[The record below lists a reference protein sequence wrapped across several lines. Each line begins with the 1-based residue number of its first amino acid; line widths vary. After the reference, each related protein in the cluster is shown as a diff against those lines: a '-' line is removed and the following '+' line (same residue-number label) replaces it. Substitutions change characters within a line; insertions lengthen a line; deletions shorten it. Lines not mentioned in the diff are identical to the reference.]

1 MPGDNAWMQAAATL
15 AARGRPLS
23 HPNPAVGAIL
33 VNDGRVVGRG
43 FTHAGGRPH
52 AEAGAQAQAQTQTQ
66 TGTAAAGAT
75 LYVTLEPCAHDS
87 TRGSACADLIVAA
100 RPARVVIGC
109 IDPDPRTA
117 GAGIARLRAA
127 GIIVDVLDHA
137 GARASLAGYLLRTT
151 EARPHVTL
159 KLATSLDGRI
169 ALASGESRWI
179 TGPAARA
186 HVHASRARADA
197 ILVGGGTLRADAPR
211 LDVRLPGLADRSP
224 ERWVLTRG
232 DAPDGWRAVSDI
244 AAPGAFGAAQYLY
257 VEGGAGA
264 AATFLA
270 ADRVDRLMI
279 YRAPIV
285 IGAGL
290 AAVGEIGLDRLGDAH
305 GRWHHVARQD
315 LGSDTL
321 DIYDCLR

>member
-1 MPGDNAWMQAAATL
+1 MNMAEQPGDSDWMQAAATL

-23 HPNPAVGAIL
+23 RPNPAVGAVL
-33 VNDGRVVGRG
+33 VKSGRVIGRG
-43 FTHAGGRPH
+43 FTCTGGRPH
-52 AEAGAQAQAQTQTQ
+52 AEAGALAQADA
-66 TGTAAAGAT
+66 AAAGAT

-87 TRGSACADLIVAA
+87 ARGPACADLVAAA

-117 GAGIARLRAA
+117 GAGIARLREA
-127 GIIVDVLDHA
+127 GIVVDVIDHA
-137 GARASLAGYLLRTT
+137 GARASLAGYLLRTV

-159 KLATSLDGRI
+159 KLAMSLDGRI
-169 ALASGESRWI
+169 ALTSGESRWI
-179 TGPAARA
+179 TGAAARA

-197 ILVGGGTLRADAPR
+197 ILVGGGTLRADRPR
-211 LDVRLPGLADRSP
+211 LDVRLDGLADRSP

-232 DAPDGWRAVSDI
+232 AAPEGWQAVSDI
-244 AAPGAFGAAQYLY
+244 TAPGAFGTAQYLY
-257 VEGGAGA
+257 VEGGAQTA
-264 AATFLA
+264 AAFLA

-290 AAVGEIGLDRLGDAH
+290 AAVGAIGLDRLDDAH
-305 GRWHHVARQD
+305 GRWRPIAQQR

-321 DIYDCLR
+321 DIYDRLR